1 MHIKIE
7 GKSAELI
14 GGKSL
19 HSYISEL
26 GLDSDDLR
34 LKPLAAM
41 LGGEIFNLS
50 FVPKRECEFRLIRYS
65 DDEGRRVY
73 ERTLRFVLILAVRK
87 LLPSARVIVQ
97 YSMGQ
102 GVFITISKEGDG
114 QLTDEDV
121 SMLKKEMEFITS
133 SAFKLYR
140 SRRSINEAVER
151 FSSDGQLDKVKLLS

>member
-1 MHIKIE
+1 MHIIIE

-73 ERTLRFVLILAVRK
+73 
-87 LLPSARVIVQ
+87 
-97 YSMGQ
+97 
-102 GVFITISKEGDG
+102 
-114 QLTDEDV
+114 
-121 SMLKKEMEFITS
+121 
-133 SAFKLYR
+133 
-140 SRRSINEAVER
+140 
-151 FSSDGQLDKVKLLS
+151 